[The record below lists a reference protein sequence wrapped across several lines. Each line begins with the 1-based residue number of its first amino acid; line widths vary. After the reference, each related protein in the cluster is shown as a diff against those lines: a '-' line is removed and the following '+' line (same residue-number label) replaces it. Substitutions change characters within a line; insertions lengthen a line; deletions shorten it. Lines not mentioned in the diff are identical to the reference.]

1 MSKNEQKISS
11 LLVQDYLETILENFH
26 DGIYIAD
33 SEANTV
39 YLNHSYELIS
49 GLLKSEMLGK
59 NMKDLV
65 ERGVISRSGTLAVLD
80 SGQSFTA
87 EQSFRTGKRAIITS
101 TPIYEEDTDE
111 KNIIMVVT
119 IVREITEI
127 YSIRKEL
134 RRKELQNR
142 KYLQEVE
149 RIKNEMNGNID
160 IVAVDKKSVSLMRV
174 VERVAAVDT
183 PVLLSG
189 ESGVGKEKLA
199 NFIHKHSDRSECA
212 FIHINYSIIPQGDLQ
227 KYLLGYMDEKSG
239 EYKMGVFESA
249 ERGTV
254 YIEEIMDIAKESQ
267 GTILELLR
275 DGVCVMGDHNLH
287 KLSVRV
293 IAGSRYSLEELRNL
307 NYINKEILDI
317 FSLFPLEI
325 APLRERKEDII
336 PLLNFYLNQYNRKTG
351 ENKKFDRSSYKKL
364 LEYHWPGNVRELRN
378 LVQRS
383 AIISSEE
390 MISLQDLFIEDNIE
404 FVSKEQEG
412 VLEKYD
418 LREEV
423 SKLEASYIEMA
434 FKKHQNVRDAAE
446 SLCMETSTFVRK
458 RQKYEKLGLIKK
470 QRRRAAKAKTS

>member
-1 MSKNEQKISS
+1 MSKNQQRISS

-26 DGIYIAD
+26 DGIYITD

-59 NMKDLV
+59 NMRELQ
-65 ERGVISRSGTLAVLD
+65 ERGVISKSGTLVVLE
-80 SGQSFTA
+80 SGETFTA

-101 TPIYEEDTDE
+101 TPIYEEDTDK

-149 RIKNEMNGNID
+149 RIRNEMNGNMD
-160 IVAVDKKSVSLMRV
+160 IVAVDKKSISLMRII
-174 VERVAAVDT
+174 ERVAMVDN
-183 PVLLSG
+183 PILLSG

-199 NFIHKHSDRSECA
+199 DFIHKHSERSECA
-212 FIHINYSIIPQGDLQ
+212 FIRINFSIIPTGDLQ
-227 KYLLGYMDEKSG
+227 GYLMGNMDDKSG
-239 EYKMGVFESA
+239 EYKMGILESA

-254 YIEEIMDIAKESQ
+254 YIEEIMDLPEEFQ
-267 GTILELLR
+267 GTFLELLKE
-275 DGVCVMGDHNLH
+275 GVCVMGDGNLH
-287 KLSVRV
+287 RLNIRIV
-293 IAGSRYSLEELRNL
+293 AGSKYTLEELKNW
-307 NYINKEILDI
+307 NYINREILDI

-325 APLRERKEDII
+325 APLRERKDDII

-351 ENKKFDRSSYKKL
+351 ENKKFDRISYKKL
-364 LEYHWPGNVRELRN
+364 LEYHWPGNVRELKN

-383 AIISSEE
+383 AIISTEE
-390 MISLQDLFIEDNIE
+390 MINPQDLFIEENIE
-404 FVSKEQEG
+404 YVSKEQEEL
-412 VLEKYD
+412 LEKCD
-418 LREEV
+418 LKEEV
-423 SKLEASYIEMA
+423 AKLEAGYIEVA
-434 FKKHQNVRDAAE
+434 FKKYQNVRDAAE
-446 SLCMETSTFVRK
+446 SLGLETSTFVRK
-458 RQKYEKLGLIKK
+458 RLRYEKMGLMKK
-470 QRRRAAKAKTS
+470 QKRRSAE